1 MIIDYTFGKLEQ
13 IREFATQNNLIA
25 EFESVFKRFNRFSDQ
40 GYRVDLFSD
49 FAPQSLYFELYWEGE
64 FSMNGGMIFH
74 GPHDGGGN
82 GSAPTFSVSI
92 NPDSKPHWSIHT

>member
-13 IREFATQNNLIA
+13 IREFATRNNLIA
-25 EFESVFKRFNRFSDQ
+25 EFEYVFNRFTRFSDN

-49 FAPQSLYFELYWEGE
+49 MAPHSLYFELYREGE

-92 NPDSKPHWSIHT
+92 NPESKPHWSIHT